1 MSWKSLTDTYLQE
14 AAGRKVRKLP
24 RQEIIGEVYDVKFK
38 KESDTEYTDLK
49 VGDDQFTKAA
59 RYLKVNSN
67 VINPGIDKL
76 KETGLNDKQIKE
88 LLNVVYDYDDPEKF
102 FNALNNQINADD
114 FLKAPDGDVINLITN
129 KFGLDRNLGLKVLMQ
144 E

>member
-102 FNALNNQINADD
+102 FNALST
-114 FLKAPDGDVINLITN
+114 GW
-129 KFGLDRNLGLKVLMQ
+129 
-144 E
+144 